1 MDPLSILIWTAVWA
15 GVSAGIYVTVYFA
28 NLTFQIVFNWFR
40 QFAYLITANDRSI
53 PIRDRSHL
61 SATVFRNLQNDD
73 FNVITIDYNQ
83 RTGEVED
90 AKVMQA
96 GSVDYKI
103 QQAHDYGRKEVA
115 IWSF

>member
-1 MDPLSILIWTAVWA
+1 MDPLSILIWTVVWA
-15 GVSAGIYVTVYFA
+15 GVSAGIYAIVYFA

-40 QFAYLITANDRSI
+40 QFAYLITANDRRI
-53 PIRDRSHL
+53 PIRNRNDL
-61 SATVFRNLQNDD
+61 SATVFRHLQNDD
-73 FNVITIDYNQ
+73 YNVVTVNYNQ

-96 GSVDYKI
+96 GSVDSDI
-103 QQAHDYGRKEVA
+103 LQAHNYGRKEVA